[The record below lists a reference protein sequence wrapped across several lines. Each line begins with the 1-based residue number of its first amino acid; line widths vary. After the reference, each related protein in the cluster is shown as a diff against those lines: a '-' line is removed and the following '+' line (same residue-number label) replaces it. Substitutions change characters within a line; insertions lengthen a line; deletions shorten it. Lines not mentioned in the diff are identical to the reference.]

1 MVALRELFFT
11 DVGLLS
17 LAVILVIIGMAVWFN
32 RFFARKMAESQPP
45 ESISAQP
52 PQA

>member
-17 LAVILVIIGMAVWFN
+17 LAVILIVIFMGGWFSY
-32 RFFARKMAESQPP
+32 FFAKKMAESQPP
-45 ESISAQP
+45 AAEQP
-52 PQA
+52 GRPQA

>member
-17 LAVILVIIGMAVWFN
+17 LAVILFIIGMGFWFSH
-32 RFFARKMAESQPP
+32 FFAKKIAESQPP
-45 ESISAQP
+45 VDETPARP
-52 PQA
+52 KP